1 MPAISM
7 FYGIIIYM
15 YFKDNRQH
23 KKPHIHVKYQED
35 EVVVSIPDGG
45 VLEGNIPNP
54 KMKLLQAWIE
64 LHKDELVADWELA
77 VSGQLPYKI
86 EPLR

>member
-15 YFKDNRQH
+15 YFKDNSRH
-23 KKPHIHVKYQED
+23 KMPHIHVKYQND
-35 EVVVSIPDGG
+35 EVVVKIPGG
-45 VLEGNIPNP
+45 EVLEGKIPPP

-64 LHKDELVADWELA
+64 LHQDELMADWDLA
-77 VSGQLPYKI
+77 LQGQNPFKI